1 MSSVLHGI
9 FFVLTSLDSHSD
21 HPQMCVNVADVP
33 CYDAEFRKK
42 VCWQCCRGGELLA
55 GKFSFTCSQF
65 ISGRLA
71 MKMFISVKVFRC
83 VFVSQWTTATC
94 YLL

>member
-1 MSSVLHGI
+1 MCVCVCVVSVCFVLACLCVCECIHMSSVVHGI

-42 VCWQCCRGGELLA
+42 VCWQCCRGG
-55 GKFSFTCSQF
+55 GTF
-65 ISGRLA
+65 GREILVH
-71 MKMFISVKVFRC
+71 M
-83 VFVSQWTTATC
+83 
-94 YLL
+94 

>member
-1 MSSVLHGI
+1 MYSVSHGI
-9 FFVLTSLDSHSD
+9 FFVLASLDSHSD
-21 HPQMCVNVADVP
+21 HPQMCINVAGVP

-42 VCWQCCRGGELLA
+42 VCCCIQGNAVGREHLA

-71 MKMFISVKVFRC
+71 MKMFIF
-83 VFVSQWTTATC
+83 SQS
-94 YLL
+94 L